1 MQGGHAGHHI
11 RFYISYNKRRCLAIE
26 GLVNLTGD
34 SGANSGP
41 PGQCA
46 KMSSAALWPPNVQ
59 GDIGTA
65 LADDLA
71 DTSVLHREERWE
83 YNSHCLLGKEF
94 RRHDNSDSEDRNLRD
109 RDSLVNMRGTGSV
122 LEKDT
127 EGDCE
132 LSEDCKEKQW
142 YFIREK

>member
-1 MQGGHAGHHI
+1 
-11 RFYISYNKRRCLAIE
+11 
-26 GLVNLTGD
+26 
-34 SGANSGP
+34 
-41 PGQCA
+41 
-46 KMSSAALWPPNVQ
+46 
-59 GDIGTA
+59 
-65 LADDLA
+65 
-71 DTSVLHREERWE
+71 
-83 YNSHCLLGKEF
+83 LGKEF

-109 RDSLVNMRGTGSV
+109 RDSLVNIRGTGSV